1 MIFISGPYWLM
12 LSSADFIA
20 VQLFA
25 AVALYV
31 THSNRRLVIS
41 ALMMPVTS
49 SQTRDLWLITAVYE
63 VSAAVSVVFDAI
75 MVLSKKLYCRVK
87 F

>member
-1 MIFISGPYWLM
+1 M

-25 AVALYV
+25 IVALYV
-31 THSNRRLVIS
+31 THNNRQLVIS
-41 ALMMPVTS
+41 ALMMPATS
-49 SQTRDLWLITAVYE
+49 SQTRDLWLVTAVYE

-75 MVLSKKLYCRVK
+75 MVLSMYLT
-87 F
+87 